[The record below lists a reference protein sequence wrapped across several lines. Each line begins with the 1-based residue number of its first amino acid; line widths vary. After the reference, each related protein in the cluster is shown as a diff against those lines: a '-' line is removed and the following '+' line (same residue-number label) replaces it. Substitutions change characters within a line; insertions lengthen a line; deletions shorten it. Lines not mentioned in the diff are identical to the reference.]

1 MTGVDQ
7 ALAAAAA
14 ELGGDPRAGQLEMAR
29 AVAEAMATGV
39 AARRGEGT
47 PEHLLVQ
54 AGTGTGK
61 SLAYLAPAA
70 LHAASTGGSVV
81 IATATLALQR
91 QLVER
96 DLPVVSRALEP
107 LVGRPITY
115 AVLKGRHNYVC
126 LERLHRLDN
135 AEDDEDGA
143 IFSLPR
149 SELGRQAVAVRAWA
163 LETETGDR
171 DEFGEP
177 IDARI
182 WRGLSVSRRECVGE
196 SRCSFGG
203 ECFTARRREVAMQ
216 ADIVVTNHAMLAI
229 HFVEG
234 IPVLPEHDVLVVDEA
249 HELADRVTQ
258 ALTLDLSSRSIEVA
272 AQRAR
277 AYITPEMHDELTAAA
292 DALGLALEGVS
303 GRITS
308 TDRDLT
314 LALTRVRDTART
326 AVSQITGDDDVDTIA
341 ARQRAKGALDEAF
354 DAAGRFLTATS
365 ADVVWIGDGEA
376 HLAPLHVAG
385 LLAHGVFAERPV
397 VLTSA
402 TLTVGG
408 GFESIKAAL
417 GLTDASVETLDV
429 GSPFDYAKQ
438 GILYVARHLPPPGR
452 DGIPEEALDEV
463 GDLVEAAGGRTL
475 VLCSSWRAVERV
487 GDYLRVRVDGDVL
500 VQRRGDTVAPLV
512 DRFTR
517 EPDTTLVGTMSLW
530 QGVDVPGETCSL
542 VVIDRIPFPRP
553 DDPLTAARQ
562 EAVDA
567 AGGSGFAQ
575 VSVPRAGLLL
585 AQGSGRL
592 IRDAQDRGVVAV
604 LDPRLATA
612 NYAQALRRSM
622 PPLWFTTDR
631 DAALG
636 ALQRLR
642 EGVRPGA

>member
-1 MTGVDQ
+1 MTTVEE
-7 ALAAAAA
+7 ALAAAAT
-14 ELGGDPRAGQLEMAR
+14 ELGGEPRAGQLDMAR
-29 AVAEAMATGV
+29 AVAEAMATGG
-39 AARRGEGT
+39 AARGGEG
-47 PEHLLVQ
+47 PPQHLLVQ

-61 SLAYLAPAA
+61 SLAYLTPAA
-70 LHAASTGGSVV
+70 LHATSTGGSVV

-91 QLVER
+91 QHVER
-96 DLPVVSRALEP
+96 ELPVVARDLEP
-107 LVGRPITY
+107 LVGRPLTF

-126 LERLHRLDN
+126 LERLHRTEAD
-135 AEDDEDGA
+135 EPDDDQA
-143 IFSLPR
+143 IIAAPR
-149 SELGRQAVAVRAWA
+149 TELGRQATRVRAWA

-177 IDARI
+177 IDARV

-196 SRCSFGG
+196 SRCSFGA
-203 ECFTARRREVAMQ
+203 ECFTARRLEMAMQ

-258 ALTLDLSSRSIEVA
+258 ALTLDLSARSIEVA

-277 AYITPEMHDELTAAA
+277 GFITPEMHDELTEAAEG
-292 DALGLALEGVS
+292 LGLALEGVN
-303 GRITS
+303 GRIT
-308 TDRDLT
+308 TMGRDLT

-326 AVSQITGDDDVDTIA
+326 AVSQITGDDDIDTVA

-354 DAAGRFLTATS
+354 DAAGRFLTAMS
-365 ADVVWIGDGEA
+365 SDVVWIADGEA

-385 LLAHGVFAERPV
+385 LLANGVFTERPV

-408 GFESIKAAL
+408 GFEAITAAL
-417 GLTDASVETLDV
+417 GLTDAVVETLDV

-487 GDYLRVRVDGDVL
+487 GDYLRVRTKGEVL
-500 VQRRGDTVAPLV
+500 VQRRGDTVTPLV
-512 DRFTR
+512 ERFAR
-517 EPDTTLVGTMSLW
+517 EQGTTLVGTLSLW
-530 QGVDVPGETCSL
+530 QGVDVPGDTCSL

-562 EAVDA
+562 DAVDA

-592 IRDAQDRGVVAV
+592 IRDTQDRGVVAV

-612 NYAQALRRSM
+612 NYARALRASM

-631 DAALG
+631 EAVLG
-636 ALQRLR
+636 ALARLR
-642 EGVRPGA
+642 EGTTPDA

>member
-1 MTGVDQ
+1 MTSLAQ

-14 ELGGDPRAGQLEMAR
+14 QLGGEPRPGQLEMAE
-29 AVAEAMATGV
+29 AVAQAMSTAV
-39 AARRGEGT
+39 AARRGEGL

-61 SLAYLAPAA
+61 SLAYLTPAA
-70 LHAASTGGSVV
+70 VHAATTGGSVV

-96 DLPVVSRALEP
+96 DLPTISLALEP
-107 LVGRPITY
+107 LLGRPLTY

-126 LERLHRLDN
+126 LERLHRSE
-135 AEDDEDGA
+135 AGEPDDDQA
-143 IFSLPR
+143 IFSAPKT
-149 SELGRQAVAVRAWA
+149 ELGRQATRVRAWA
-163 LETETGDR
+163 MQTQTGDR

-177 IDARI
+177 IDARV

-196 SRCSFGG
+196 SRCSFGA
-203 ECFTARRREVAMQ
+203 ECFTAKRREEAMH

-258 ALTLDLSSRSIEVA
+258 ALTLDLSARSIEAA

-277 AYITPEMHDELTAAA
+277 SFITPEIHDDLEEAA
-292 DALGLALEGVS
+292 DALGVALQAVD
-303 GRITS
+303 GRLT
-308 TDRDLT
+308 TADRDLT
-314 LALTRVRDTART
+314 LALTRVRDAART
-326 AVSQITGDDDVDTIA
+326 AVSQISGDDDIDTIA
-341 ARQRAKGALDEAF
+341 SRQRAKGALDEAF
-354 DAAGRFLTATS
+354 DAAGRFLTATTS
-365 ADVVWIGDGEA
+365 DVVWVSDGEA

-385 LLAHGVFAERPV
+385 LLAHGVFTERPV

-408 GFESIKAAL
+408 GFDATMAAL
-417 GLTDASVETLDV
+417 GLTPDAATTLDV

-475 VLCSSWRAVERV
+475 VLCSSWRAVERM

-512 DRFTR
+512 ERFAQQR
-517 EPDTTLVGTMSLW
+517 GSTLVGTLSLW
-530 QGVDVPGETCSL
+530 QGVDVPGDTCSL

-553 DDPLTAARQ
+553 DDPLTSARQ
-562 EAVDA
+562 EAADA

-592 IRDAQDRGVVAV
+592 IRDTQDRGVVAV

-612 NYAQALRRSM
+612 NYARALRESM

-631 DAALG
+631 DAVLG
-636 ALQRLR
+636 ALGRLR
-642 EGVRPGA
+642 EGATPGA